1 MFVKERS
8 KAAAFLWL
16 LLIPV
21 IIYINYLMF
30 KHSLM
35 MDVNYASAVTTDPNE
50 LGHRGPGSLLM
61 TLSTVSM
68 MAPVDLCFII
78 IMVFLITHS
87 YKKSSFNI

>member
-16 LLIPV
+16 LLTPG

-50 LGHRGPGSLLM
+50 LGHPGPGSLLM
-61 TLSTVSM
+61 TFSTVSI

-78 IMVFLITHS
+78 IMVFLI
-87 YKKSSFNI
+87 NWE